1 MRVPPWVRP
10 VDDAGVGMWAVD
22 PHERLGAAVG
32 EGFEIVGLIGDEAN
46 VLSLQI
52 DRPGIDI
59 GGAIFDRELR
69 RVIDS
74 RVVPDF
80 DAGVVPPEEMVAGV
94 TVIGQSDVLFEE
106 RAPGMQN
113 DLHRPIHPVYAV
125 AISYRHRGAAIGR
138 TAE

>member
-1 MRVPPWVRP
+1 MVPPWVRP
-10 VDDAGVGMWAVD
+10 VDDSGVGMRAVD
-22 PHERLGAAVG
+22 PHERLGTAVG

-59 GGAIFDRELR
+59 GAAIFDRELR

-80 DAGVVPPEEMVAGV
+80 DAGVVPPEEMMAGV
-94 TVIGQSDVLFEE
+94 TVIGQSDVLFE
-106 RAPGMQN
+106 
-113 DLHRPIHPVYAV
+113 
-125 AISYRHRGAAIGR
+125 
-138 TAE
+138 